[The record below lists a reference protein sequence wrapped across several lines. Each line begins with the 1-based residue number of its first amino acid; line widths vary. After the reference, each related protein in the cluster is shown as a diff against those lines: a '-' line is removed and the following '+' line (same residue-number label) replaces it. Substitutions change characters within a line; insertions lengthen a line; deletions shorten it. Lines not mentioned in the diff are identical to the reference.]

1 MRTDAAAYLN
11 EDIERVVLT
20 ELWDTAAP
28 TEIIDGTA
36 TGEFDLSPFVARVRQ
51 TESKLDIE
59 LRYNSAFLDC
69 SAQPQPGQ
77 LVTVKTDGTIRFAG
91 VIESINSFT
100 EERGTRSMSI
110 TARLRDGFGGW
121 KTAHATSPVFPQG
134 TNYSNILD
142 DVCGRMMSLESN
154 EYSFPTIAYTV
165 PHTNSQFADQTPW
178 DMISD
183 VLFAANLTPYVDVLN
198 RVSAHEK
205 SVVRDSTVVMTN
217 DRIIKIHGAKQSQ
230 KTSKVRLRWLSPV
243 LEKTTQQDQVLYS
256 TAMTAGFFNYR
267 QKEKTWF
274 SDDRTQRAENTYM
287 VVIDSVNAGIVPVAD
302 EVYEQVTQYYGKI
315 TLQTYF
321 WVPSIAV
328 AGLAAM
334 TTSALAPDLVTTAP
348 GETTPIGR
356 VLVTAANI
364 AVIAVMMSMGV
375 GRYEIRG
382 IPFDFVNAKNTTLA
396 YADNVNDWAAS
407 EVEVD
412 NDLIANEGHAQL
424 ISTEH
429 LIWLGAASYAYGATI
444 VDDPRIEVGDILEFE
459 DGARLLV
466 QSFSNDY
473 TRGAKATMEINGF
486 RV

>member
-1 MRTDAAAYLN
+1 
-11 EDIERVVLT
+11 
-20 ELWDTAAP
+20 
-28 TEIIDGTA
+28 
-36 TGEFDLSPFVARVRQ
+36 
-51 TESKLDIE
+51 
-59 LRYNSAFLDC
+59 
-69 SAQPQPGQ
+69 
-77 LVTVKTDGTIRFAG
+77 
-91 VIESINSFT
+91 
-100 EERGTRSMSI
+100 
-110 TARLRDGFGGW
+110 
-121 KTAHATSPVFPQG
+121 
-134 TNYSNILD
+134 
-142 DVCGRMMSLESN
+142 
-154 EYSFPTIAYTV
+154 
-165 PHTNSQFADQTPW
+165 
-178 DMISD
+178 
-183 VLFAANLTPYVDVLN
+183 
-198 RVSAHEK
+198 
-205 SVVRDSTVVMTN
+205 
-217 DRIIKIHGAKQSQ
+217 
-230 KTSKVRLRWLSPV
+230 
-243 LEKTTQQDQVLYS
+243 
-256 TAMTAGFFNYR
+256 
-267 QKEKTWF
+267 
-274 SDDRTQRAENTYM
+274 
-287 VVIDSVNAGIVPVAD
+287 
-302 EVYEQVTQYYGKI
+302 
-315 TLQTYF
+315 
-321 WVPSIAV
+321 
-328 AGLAAM
+328 M